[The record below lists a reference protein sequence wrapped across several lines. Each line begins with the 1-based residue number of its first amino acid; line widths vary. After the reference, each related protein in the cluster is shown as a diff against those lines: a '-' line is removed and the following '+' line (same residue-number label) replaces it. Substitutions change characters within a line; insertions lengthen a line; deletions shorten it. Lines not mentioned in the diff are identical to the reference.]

1 MGFES
6 LSEIP
11 RNITLMCQ
19 AARVPVVLAT
29 QVLESLA
36 KTGMPSRAEISDAG
50 SARRSECVM
59 LNKGPYVAEAIET
72 LDAIHSRMGRIQRK
86 ALPLMRH
93 VDSWD

>member
-1 MGFES
+1 
-6 LSEIP
+6 
-11 RNITLMCQ
+11 
-19 AARVPVVLAT
+19 
-29 QVLESLA
+29 
-36 KTGMPSRAEISDAG
+36 
-50 SARRSECVM
+50 M